1 MKKRLFL
8 GIILSSL
15 LIVFYFF
22 SQEKIQNEGELEP
35 KKITEQ
41 PKKLNADK
49 TNKTPQ
55 SLSTV
60 PFAPSD
66 SSAIPERGEQGILN
80 RLYLEV
86 ENSGASGIH
95 EVLGSEISYENRIKF
110 LRSQLKHE
118 SAQVRFAAVNYLYIH
133 GDESGYDTL
142 QELLAQTKIER
153 YPPKGEFNHVDIL
166 SLYEHYRIEDK
177 NGLLANKIYSI
188 EDWQLLRGKLDF
200 LLRMNIIRAEYFDS
214 TSKFYGHLLDY
225 SDQNPRSYYYLDFLR
240 LYKSGFK
247 FAKADGLKFAEDR
260 FINGAKGMDEPS
272 KKIEVKTINAY
283 TLAALGHPEAE
294 SYTGYL
300 KDVIQTP
307 YINKNGYTVQSY
319 ANQAL
324 EYLADLKTSDTQ
336 SFMENQLLTAFTKD
350 NHEIQQ
356 RLYVNLIMRY
366 KSRKALENIESIL
379 DRPRSESTGS
389 TYDLMRLV
397 AQIPNKRIQEKLNN
411 WTSEGSQRYLNDIR
425 MHSPYY
431 VLADRYMYDFHIDE
445 WNAIKEFYEFL

>member
-55 SLSTV
+55 ILSTV
-60 PFAPSD
+60 HIAPSD
-66 SSAIPERGEQGILN
+66 SSAIPERGEQGIMN

-142 QELLAQTKIER
+142 QELLVQTKIER
-153 YPPKGEFNHVDIL
+153 YPSKGAFNHVDIL

-177 NGLLANKIYSI
+177 SNFLSKKFSELDQTMVKSYEYDALKFGLIKSENYIAFKN
-188 EDWQLLRGKLDF
+188 QLIKHSLSALPFVYLFER
-200 LLRMNIIRAEYFDS
+200 
-214 TSKFYGHLLDY
+214 
-225 SDQNPRSYYYLDFLR
+225 SDINS
-240 LYKSGFK
+240 
-247 FAKADGLKFAEDR
+247 AKADGLKFAEDR